1 MWAGNGGQS
10 EQVELNRI
18 LTWSTENT
26 NVKWLTMH
34 YEPGRRTG
42 MCTCVIRM
50 IPKQSIFNNFCSHTK
65 LIFFLILYLLCLLVC
80 FSLRLDKLSL
90 DIITV
95 LQRWFIKYV
104 SNWPYWIHLDYGW
117 KMKQKKN
124 SRIFPKGKWKEQR
137 TRILK
142 VFFKLFAIQTVSFI
156 FIFYFVSSFCFVCAA
171 SISSFI

>member
-1 MWAGNGGQS
+1 MSQEG
-10 EQVELNRI
+10 EL
-18 LTWSTENT
+18 E
-26 NVKWLTMH
+26 
-34 YEPGRRTG
+34 
-42 MCTCVIRM
+42 CVIKM
-50 IPKQSIFNNFCSHTK
+50 IPNQRIFSNLFSHTK
-65 LIFFLILYLLCLLVC
+65 PISFRILYLLC

-117 KMKQKKN
+117 KMEQKKN

>member
-1 MWAGNGGQS
+1 MSQEG
-10 EQVELNRI
+10 ELA
-18 LTWSTENT
+18 
-26 NVKWLTMH
+26 
-34 YEPGRRTG
+34 
-42 MCTCVIRM
+42 CVIKM
-50 IPKQSIFNNFCSHTK
+50 IPNQRIFSNLFSHTK
-65 LIFFLILYLLCLLVC
+65 PIFFRILYLLC

>member
-1 MWAGNGGQS
+1 MINWEHKCKMAHNALWA
-10 EQVELNRI
+10 RR
-18 LTWSTENT
+18 ENWHVLLKWYQT
-26 NVKWLTMH
+26 NVSS
-34 YEPGRRTG
+34 
-42 MCTCVIRM
+42 V
-50 IPKQSIFNNFCSHTK
+50 
-65 LIFFLILYLLCLLVC
+65 IFFLTQKLYFFRILYFLC
-80 FSLRLDKLSL
+80 FFLRLDKLSL